1 MVSMAGKGKS
11 KSGGRKGKEG
21 NSLFDKV
28 WTLAN
33 HRGFVF
39 PSAEIYGGIA
49 GIYDLGPLG
58 AKLKNNLVQAW
69 REFFVLRETNPP
81 VYELDGSTILPYD
94 ALKASGHLDSF
105 TDPTVSCLKCKKW
118 MRADHLI
125 EDSLGLYVEGL
136 SSEELTKIIREN
148 NLVCPDCGGSLS
160 DVSVFNLM
168 LGVQVGPAG
177 GQTAFLRPETAQDI
191 FLDFKRVQ
199 QSMRAKLP
207 FGIAQIGR
215 SYRNEISPRQGLIRV
230 REFTQMEIEMFV
242 HPRELGSHPS
252 FGRVKD
258 VRIRI
263 LTREQQKKGETE
275 PVEMS
280 AWELLDKGILPNAY
294 MAYYLAKET
303 LFYQSLGIPYDKF
316 HFRHMMP
323 EETPFYSGGNFD
335 LEVELSIGRKE
346 IVGNA
351 YRTSYDL
358 SNHMKKSGKDLSVD
372 FDGVKVIPEVVE
384 PSFGVERA
392 IYCILEHCY
401 REDDGRGWS
410 WFQFPPKIAPLT
422 VLVVPLIKK
431 EPLTEISFKTYE
443 NLKENGIDAEYDD
456 RGSVGKRYARAD
468 EIGIPFCVTI
478 DYDTPKAN
486 TVTIR
491 DRDSRKQAI
500 VNRDSLTETISKLIS
515 GIIKFEELL

>member
-1 MVSMAGKGKS
+1 MVIMVEKS
-11 KSGGRKGKEG
+11 KSKKGAKERKEEKV
-21 NSLFDKV
+21 LFEKV

-58 AKLKNNLVQAW
+58 AKMKNNLIKAW
-69 REFFVLRETNPP
+69 REFFVLRETSPP

-125 EDSLGLYVEGL
+125 EDSLGMYVEGM
-136 SSEELTKIIREN
+136 SPEELTKIIKEN
-148 NLVCPDCGGSLS
+148 DLVCPNCGGGLS
-160 DVSVFNLM
+160 EVTVFNLM

-177 GQTAFLRPETAQDI
+177 GQSAFLRPETAQDI

-207 FGIAQIGR
+207 FGIAQIGK

-230 REFTQMEIEMFV
+230 REFTQMEIEMFIN
-242 HPRELGSHPS
+242 PKEIGNHPS
-252 FGRVKD
+252 FDKVKD
-258 VRIRI
+258 VKIRI

-275 PVEMS
+275 PLEITAKES
-280 AWELLDKGILPNAY
+280 LEEKILPNPY

-303 LFYQSLGIPYDKF
+303 IFYQSLGIPYDKF

-346 IVGNA
+346 IIGNA
-351 YRTSYDL
+351 YRTNYDL
-358 SNHMKKSGKDLSVD
+358 SNHMEKSGKDLSISI
-372 FDGVKVIPEVVE
+372 DGEKVIPEVVE

-392 IYCILEHCY
+392 IHCILEHCY

-410 WFQFPPKIAPLT
+410 WFQFPPKIAPITALILP
-422 VLVVPLIKK
+422 LVRR
-431 EPLTEISFKTYE
+431 EPLMEISFKTYE
-443 NLKENGIDAEYDD
+443 NLKEYGLEIDYDD

-468 EIGIPFCVTI
+468 EVGIPFCVTI
-478 DYDTPKAN
+478 DYDTAKAN

-491 DRDSRKQAI
+491 DRDSRKQVVI
-500 VNRDSLTETISKLIS
+500 NKDNLIEIISKLFS
-515 GIIKFEELL
+515 GVLKFEDLL